1 MKNMKLPVTLDK
13 DKETGWY
20 VATCPLLPGCVSQ
33 GKTREEATANIHEA
47 IEGWIEVFRERLESG
62 EFGTLDKEIEVVV

>member
-1 MKNMKLPVTLDK
+1 MKFPITLDM

-33 GKTREEATANIHEA
+33 GKTREEALLNIQEA
-47 IEGWIEVFRERLESG
+47 AEGWIEVFRERLESG
-62 EFGTLDKEIEVVV
+62 EFGVFEKEIEVAV